1 MEKIF
6 LTVIGL
12 SLSASVLIVFAI
24 VFRYLFKN
32 APKWLMG
39 IMWAIVALR
48 LLVPFQVG
56 LSYGI
61 MPEISGKVD
70 SYIESEASGKK
81 QIL

>member
-32 APKWLMG
+32 APKWLM
-39 IMWAIVALR
+39 
-48 LLVPFQVG
+48 
-56 LSYGI
+56 
-61 MPEISGKVD
+61 
-70 SYIESEASGKK
+70 
-81 QIL
+81 